1 MAEAKNPG
9 LAALLA
15 LLVGVGIFG
24 IGHIYVGRIARG
36 LVLAVISIV
45 LDVVLAATL
54 FLTWPYFLVGML
66 GGATEALGLVLA
78 VDVLL
83 GLVRLVLWVW
93 QTYDAYKLAK
103 QFNAHVQ
110 QYGKAPW

>member
-1 MAEAKNPG
+1 MCGKQVSADARFCPECGRRFQSTTLPTPPPPPQPALAVGVVMAEATNPG

-54 FLTWPYFLVGML
+54 VESPSRF
-66 GGATEALGLVLA
+66 
-78 VDVLL
+78 
-83 GLVRLVLWVW
+83 
-93 QTYDAYKLAK
+93 Q
-103 QFNAHVQ
+103 
-110 QYGKAPW
+110 